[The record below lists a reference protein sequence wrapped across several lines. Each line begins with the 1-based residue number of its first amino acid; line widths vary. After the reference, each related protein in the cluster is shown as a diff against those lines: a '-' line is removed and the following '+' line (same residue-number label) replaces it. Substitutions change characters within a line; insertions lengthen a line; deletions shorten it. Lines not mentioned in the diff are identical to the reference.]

1 MIIQL
6 GLYKRKPGIS
16 REEYRHLWT
25 EVYGALNGRIPE
37 LSRHLRRYVQHVLTP
52 APGTPPELAF
62 DGMSEA
68 WFDDEAAMKALAE
81 EPAFKEKI
89 APYTRLFIDFEA
101 TRLSFSDAPVYQ
113 VGGAPALA
121 TLPGDCPC

>member
-16 REEYRHLWT
+16 PEQYRHLWT
-25 EVYGALNGRIPE
+25 EVYGALNGSIPE

-52 APGTPPELAF
+52 VPGTPPELQF

-68 WFDDEAAMKALAE
+68 WFDDEQAMKALVE
-81 EPAFKEKI
+81 EPAFKERI
-89 APYTRLFIDFEA
+89 APFAKDFIDLEG
-101 TRLSFSDAPVYQ
+101 TRISFYDAPVYQ
-113 VGGAPALA
+113 VGEPPQLSGRS
-121 TLPGDCPC
+121 GNR

>member
-37 LSRHLRRYVQHVLTP
+37 LSRHLRRYVQHVLT
-52 APGTPPELAF
+52 
-62 DGMSEA
+62 
-68 WFDDEAAMKALAE
+68 
-81 EPAFKEKI
+81 EKI

>member
-6 GLYKRKPGIS
+6 GLYKRAPGIS
-16 REEYRHLWT
+16 REEYIHLWT

-37 LSRHLRRYVQHVLTP
+37 LSRHLHRYVQHVLTP
-52 APGTPPELAF
+52 APGTPDELAF

-68 WFDDEAAMKALAE
+68 WFVSEEAMRAL
-81 EPAFKEKI
+81 PAFKERI
-89 APYTRLFIDFEA
+89 APFTNRFIDVNA

-113 VGGAPALA
+113 IGGPPALA
-121 TLPGDCPC
+121 NASTDCPC

>member
-37 LSRHLRRYVQHVLTP
+37 LSRHLVRYVQHVLTP

-68 WFDDEAAMKALAE
+68 WFVNEEAMRALPE
-81 EPAFKEKI
+81 EPAFKERI
-89 APYTRLFIDFEA
+89 APFTKLFIDTEG
-101 TRLSFSDAPVYQ
+101 TRLSFYDSQVYQ
-113 VGGAPALA
+113 IGGAPPLSS
-121 TLPGDCPC
+121 DCPC